1 VRQPSAAEA
10 RSVTYDL
17 DIPSQSLKDALEAF
31 ALASHHKL
39 LYSAVLVDGK
49 ISPALKG
56 QYTAEQ
62 ALTILVSGT
71 NLDHEVT
78 SDGVVLIRAAG
89 KPSSPHTAPASM
101 GAPTT
106 GASFPTPERQ
116 KSGSDKLSLGP
127 SDCGIGSRHSCSS
140 YVWPE
145 FRKYPKRRRRVTC
158 GNHRH
163 SSKKSSD
170 IDQWWQTYDAE
181 KAHQGKPAH

>member
-1 VRQPSAAEA
+1 VSQPSAAEA
-10 RSVTYDL
+10 LSVTYDL
-17 DIPSQSLKDALEAF
+17 DIPSQSRKDALEAF

-116 KSGSDKLSLGP
+116 KSGSDNFRLAQATVGSGQGTPAVVTPGPNSGNIQNEGGASLAE
-127 SDCGIGSRHSCSS
+127 IIVTAQKRAQTS
-140 YVWPE
+140 YP
-145 FRKYPKRRRRVTC
+145 C
-158 GNHRH
+158 
-163 SSKKSSD
+163 
-170 IDQWWQTYDAE
+170 Q
-181 KAHQGKPAH
+181 